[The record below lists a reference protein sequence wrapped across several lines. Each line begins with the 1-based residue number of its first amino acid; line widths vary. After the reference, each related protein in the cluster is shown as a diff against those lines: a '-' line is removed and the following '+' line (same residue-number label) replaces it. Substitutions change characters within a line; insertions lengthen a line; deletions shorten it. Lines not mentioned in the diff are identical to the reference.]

1 MENNKK
7 VATSNQRIR
16 ELIESLNI
24 SQVEFCEKTGL
35 KTSALS
41 NYLNDNRTPRQ
52 DAISKIADAYNVSPT
67 WIMGY
72 DVPKNIES
80 RTLIV
85 KENDAEYFQIYAP
98 MHKYESFSN
107 LIQAAEDCTPEQIDL
122 ATRMMAEFRNLNFK
136 LKED

>member
-41 NYLNDNRTPRQ
+41 NYLNDNRIPRQ
-52 DAISKIADAYNVSPT
+52 DAIAKIADAYFINPS
-67 WIMGY
+67 WLMGY
-72 DVPKNIES
+72 DVSKTLDSPSMIVSPDGEFFEIIAPSSRFNEYKSLIQCADLCNIE
-80 RTLIV
+80 
-85 KENDAEYFQIYAP
+85 QISLA
-98 MHKYESFSN
+98 
-107 LIQAAEDCTPEQIDL
+107 IDML
-122 ATRMMAEFRNLNFK
+122 HQFAKLNQS
-136 LKED
+136 DD

>member
-52 DAISKIADAYNVSPT
+52 DAISKIVDAYNISPA

-72 DVPKNIES
+72 DVPQYVES
-80 RTLIV
+80 RTLIIR
-85 KENDAEYFQIYAP
+85 EDNSEFFQIYAP
-98 MHKYESFSN
+98 MCKYESFSH
-107 LIQAAEDCTPEQIDL
+107 LIEAAEDCTPEQIDL
-122 ATRMMAEFRNLNFK
+122 ATQMMAEFRNLNFK
-136 LKED
+136 IKED